1 MTNHLPIPP
10 SPLPP
15 IPEDHSLLRMQDGA
29 TLTEFPVSPLLIH
42 AYAGYP
48 AMLTAWLVRAAAERE
63 DERLG
68 LPRRDEALIVRAS
81 GLTPE
86 IFAEATEI
94 LIRDR
99 FLTRDPHNG
108 RIRVPWGLIYLSS
121 LRWANDV
128 RAYVKALRE
137 NAVGPAP
144 VIAQESLALGSTE

>member
-1 MTNHLPIPP
+1 
-10 SPLPP
+10 
-15 IPEDHSLLRMQDGA
+15 MQDGA
-29 TLTEFPVSPLLIH
+29 TLAEFPVSPLLIH
-42 AYAGYP
+42 AYAGFP
-48 AMLTAWLVRAAAERE
+48 AMLAVWLVRAAAERE

-68 LPRRDEALIVRAS
+68 LPRRNEALLVQAS

-86 IFAEATEI
+86 IFAQATEI

-108 RIRVPWGLIYLSS
+108 RIRVPWGLIYFSS
-121 LRWANDV
+121 LRWANEV

-137 NAVGPAP
+137 NAVGSAP